1 MRIQILV
8 ALFDTPATP
17 SELTFWETLT
27 VGSVQ
32 QAEEYCAHVQKN
44 NATVYLAFYSIIGE

>member
-8 ALFDTPATP
+8 ALFNSPATP

-27 VGSVQ
+27 VASVQ
-32 QAEEYCAHVQKN
+32 QAEEHCRNVEKG
-44 NATVYLAFYSIIGE
+44 NATVYLAFYSIIAE